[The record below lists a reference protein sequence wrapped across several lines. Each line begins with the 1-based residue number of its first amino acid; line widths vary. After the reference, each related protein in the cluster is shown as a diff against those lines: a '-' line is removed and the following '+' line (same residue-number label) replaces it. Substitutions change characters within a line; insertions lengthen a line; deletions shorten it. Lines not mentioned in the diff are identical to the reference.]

1 MQQGRSPAQLGAPA
15 DAQDM
20 GVSPGS
26 LQSPLPPASPPA
38 SDRAVAACTSRAP
51 RSPARPRLH
60 SAAGGSRCFHYT
72 LSRRREGVK
81 LLFLFLQCKICQLGT
96 VDRLPLC
103 HCSGSFNCLPCVR
116 ATVCVCARVPCKGL
130 VCSLARLLA
139 CTEKELIPEHR
150 PAPGASDHD
159 PNLRET
165 MSGGDFPLWE
175 LGNWDS
181 GLHSSPYIIVV
192 TILLMII

>member
-1 MQQGRSPAQLGAPA
+1 MNTCGALLWPWATVLAFTPGNLLAHLRSGRSQTTGRGTMQQGRSPAQLGAPA

-116 ATVCVCARVPCKGL
+116 ATVCVCTRVPCKGL
-130 VCSLARLLA
+130 VCSLARSLA
-139 CTEKELIPEHR
+139 QKR
-150 PAPGASDHD
+150 S
-159 PNLRET
+159 
-165 MSGGDFPLWE
+165 
-175 LGNWDS
+175 
-181 GLHSSPYIIVV
+181 
-192 TILLMII
+192 